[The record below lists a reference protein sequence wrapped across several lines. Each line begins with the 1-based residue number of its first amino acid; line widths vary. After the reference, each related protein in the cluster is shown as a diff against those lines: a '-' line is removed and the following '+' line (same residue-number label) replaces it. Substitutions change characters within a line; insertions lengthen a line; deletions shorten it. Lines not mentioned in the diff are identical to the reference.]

1 MIQLRPKTSTRYLT
15 RARLLKELPDAPGY
29 AVVLEA
35 PYGYGKSV
43 LASQWAE
50 HLKEDGW
57 RVLWLTPAGR
67 DVRGLLGGALGLRDA
82 PWGVLLGALSATPTL
97 LVLEDLEGGEDLT
110 PLLKPVRGLLLLAS
124 RRALPHPEL
133 LRLTTAGRLV
143 RLDARTLAFTQEEA
157 TALFSGS
164 FEDGLVESGGIENS
178 AGENGAGENEAGEN
192 EAALAAWRRTRGW
205 PLPLHFAALTGEAPA
220 REALVEGVRG
230 SLSPEGWDEAL
241 FLSALPYLPIENATE
256 HTRALLAAGFVQALE
271 AGYRLHPLVA
281 DTLRTA
287 YAESVEHVVLKGAA
301 RLSPLLRGTAFER
314 AGLHHALAE
323 LLATGNGTLS
333 RHDPVAVLRW
343 DALAPPAVH
352 AAARAAR
359 EVEVGWAL
367 WATGRKEEG
376 VARLLE
382 AANAPA
388 LGADARL
395 ALYKELVWFLAQQ
408 RDVGRAQEVA
418 RLGRS
423 LLGETEPE
431 GAGRFLSNVF
441 MIHFTSGDWAEAEA
455 TLREALAVYPADS
468 PFRPIATG
476 NLAIVRWHR
485 HGDLY
490 GLLAERSKALAS
502 NRRVNP
508 ANVPGDL
515 LQLAELKSFLGR
527 IDEALS
533 DLSELHTWRETNP
546 RWALEGEALR
556 ASLEGDA
563 GTFPSLFAEAER
575 WEDDELVDRVVFFWA
590 GALRASPQEA
600 LARLGGHDG
609 PWATVAR
616 AAAQGRS
623 GAAAEALRTLGEA
636 PSPQSFMERRV
647 YWHATRFD
655 ITGAE
660 EDLAALLN
668 LTDARERLLPGLV
681 SLRDLPRTRPELARA
696 YPLEAVLASSWREA
710 VTHRAGE
717 IPPLE
722 LTLLGRFSARVLG
735 REVDLTTRHKEILTL
750 LLLRCDRDAVGE
762 TLWPEASKSK
772 VRNNLHVQL
781 ASLRKVLEP
790 WGVPVYLLE
799 DGLARTHA
807 DLWALE
813 AALTKTQADT
823 VLALYQEPFAPGVH
837 IAPVETARE
846 NLREQVVKLLYESA
860 AGNEEGAAPRLERV
874 LELEP
879 LHERALQALLQ
890 LLLARGRRREAGRRY
905 QEFARRL
912 EEETALEPLP
922 ETRRLLT
929 QTF

>member
-1 MIQLRPKTSTRYLT
+1 MIQLRPRTSTRYLT

-82 PWGVLLGALSATPTL
+82 PWGVVLGALSATPTL

-143 RLDARTLAFTQEEA
+143 RLGARTLAFTQEEA
-157 TALFSGS
+157 TALFSVS
-164 FEDGLVESGGIENS
+164 FEDELVESGGIENN
-178 AGENGAGENEAGEN
+178 AGENG
-192 EAALAAWRRTRGW
+192 AALAAWRRTRGW

-271 AGYRLHPLVA
+271 TGHRLHPLVA

-287 YAESVEHVVLKGAA
+287 YAESVERVVLKAA
-301 RLSPLLRGTAFER
+301 TRLPPLLRGAAFER
-314 AGLHHALAE
+314 VGLHHALAE
-323 LLATGNGTLS
+323 LLAAGNGTLS
-333 RHDPVAVLRW
+333 RHDPAAVLRW
-343 DALAPPAVH
+343 DALAPPAAR

-388 LGADARL
+388 LGANARL
-395 ALYKELVWFLAQQ
+395 ALYKELVWFLAQG
-408 RDVGRAQEVA
+408 REVERAQEVA

-423 LLGETEPE
+423 LLGRTDPE

-441 MIHFTSGDWAEAEA
+441 MIYFTSGDWEKAEA
-455 TLREALAVYPADS
+455 TLREALAIYPADS
-468 PFRPIATG
+468 PFRPIAAG

-490 GLLAERSKALAS
+490 GLLNERGKALTS

-515 LQLAELKSFLGR
+515 MQIAELKSFLGR
-527 IDEALS
+527 IDEALA

-563 GTFPSLFAEAER
+563 GVFPSLFAEAER
-575 WEDDELVDRVVFFWA
+575 WEDDALVDRVVFFWA
-590 GALRASPQEA
+590 RTLRASPQEA
-600 LARLGGHDG
+600 LARLSGHNG

-616 AAAQGRS
+616 AAAQGHS

-660 EDLAALLN
+660 EDLAALLD

-681 SLRDLPRTRPELARA
+681 SLRDLPRARPELASA
-696 YPLEAVLASSWREA
+696 YSLESVLTSSWREA
-710 VTHRAGE
+710 VTHRADE

-722 LTLLGRFSARVLG
+722 LTLLGRFGARVLG
-735 REVDLTTRHKEILTL
+735 QEVDLTTRHKEILTL

-781 ASLRKVLEP
+781 ASLRKALEP

-813 AALTKTQADT
+813 KALAGPLSKTQPGSQADT

-837 IAPVETARE
+837 VAPVETARE

-879 LHERALQALLQ
+879 LHERALQALLR
-890 LLLARGRRREAGRRY
+890 LLLARGRRREAARRY
-905 QEFARRL
+905 EEFAKRL